1 MFAAV
6 SMILN
11 REIGFKK
18 TVKFLGG
25 KSGYEL
31 IYIFFVKKSFLN
43 QLSLKLSIHH
53 PQFRWDC

>member
-6 SMILN
+6 SVILN
-11 REIGFKK
+11 REIGFEK

-43 QLSLKLSIHH
+43 QLSLKLSIHR
-53 PQFRWDC
+53 PQFAWDC